1 MKRFIP
7 AFNARSRSVGCQSAM
22 GHDALCLALSIFFFP
37 SLDSDQRF
45 FFLKEGWVEAMG
57 ASKVY
62 GYISESPVSDQSLL
76 CRW

>member
-1 MKRFIP
+1 M
-7 AFNARSRSVGCQSAM
+7 SVGDGSRCP
-22 GHDALCLALSIFFFP
+22 LPRFFP
-37 SLDSDQRF
+37 F
-45 FFLKEGWVEAMG
+45 FHFFKEGWVEAMG

>member
-22 GHDALCLALSIFFFP
+22 GHDALCLALSIFFF
-37 SLDSDQRF
+37 F
-45 FFLKEGWVEAMG
+45 KEGWVEAMG

-76 CRW
+76 CR